1 MITSFVAMYEAL
13 YWQIDQPDLEMLV
26 RIFCQILEIVMQ
38 ELLNNQDVQDGCDT
52 FVESGANL
60 QFKCVIK

>member
-1 MITSFVAMYEAL
+1 MCEAL
-13 YWQIDQPDLEMLV
+13 YWQIDQPELEMLV
-26 RIFCQILEIVMQ
+26 RIFCQILEIIMQ